1 MTNGKQSCGCT
12 WDNGE
17 VVEECREHF
26 EFFKKQMIELIE
38 MKHELERIKVYAKNE
53 HPMLSSRPCPL
64 CEWDSTVEK
73 GIWKGQNRKPC
84 SYHFA
89 LDQLYKLKVV
99 GREDI
104 WNDES

>member
-1 MTNGKQSCGCT
+1 MTSGKQCACE
-12 WDNGE
+12 WDGDE
-17 VVEECREHF
+17 VVEECKSHNRY
-26 EFFKKQMIELIE
+26 FKKHMHSLIE
-38 MKHELERIKVYAKNE
+38 TKAELERIKVYAKNE
-53 HPMLSSRPCPL
+53 HPILSSRPCPL
-64 CEWDSTVEK
+64 CEWDSTVED